1 MLSKNQQFL
10 VTAPLPT
17 IAVTHWNVAY
27 TGGHHV
33 TIPVGTVLTVI
44 DDPVPSAPGV
54 GCLPDKYAMLESL
67 LIPIEDRTAPAYAG
81 YSLSVLIADLL
92 AHCKE
97 IESAK

>member
-1 MLSKNQQFL
+1 
-10 VTAPLPT
+10 
-17 IAVTHWNVAY
+17 
-27 TGGHHV
+27 
-33 TIPVGTVLTVI
+33 
-44 DDPVPSAPGV
+44 
-54 GCLPDKYAMLESL
+54 MLESL